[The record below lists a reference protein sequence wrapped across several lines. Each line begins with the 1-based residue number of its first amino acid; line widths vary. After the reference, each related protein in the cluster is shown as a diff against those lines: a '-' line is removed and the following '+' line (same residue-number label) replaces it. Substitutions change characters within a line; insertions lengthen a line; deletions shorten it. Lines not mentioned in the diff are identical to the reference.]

1 MMKQHRITRNRG
13 QNVLKIK
20 VLTIVIT
27 EVISRQKKI
36 GSSSMQK
43 DGIMHIEVLTMQI
56 QLCCIFSFSSPRA
69 LWNKVANESV

>member
-1 MMKQHRITRNRG
+1 M
-13 QNVLKIK
+13 
-20 VLTIVIT
+20 T

-56 QLCCIFSFSSPRA
+56 QLCCIFNFSSPRA